1 LSGVEECYRGSRVR
15 VFRLDREGVIA
26 NLRQGA
32 ARLVAERSDVLE
44 VRLFGS
50 LAKGRAVPG
59 SDADV
64 LVIVRDGAPPF
75 LERAP
80 RLAPY
85 FSGAGVGCD
94 LFVYEEREV
103 DRLRREPGSIVAT
116 ALAEGVPL
124 ASRGGERT
132 RA

>member
-1 LSGVEECYRGSRVR
+1 M
-15 VFRLDREGVIA
+15 IA
-26 NLRQGA
+26 ALRRGA
-32 ARLVAERSDVLE
+32 ARLVAERPEVLE

-50 LAKGRAVPG
+50 LATGRAVPG

-75 LERAP
+75 LERSVHF
-80 RLAPY
+80 APY

-94 LFVYEEREV
+94 LFVYEAREA
-103 DRLRREPGSIVAT
+103 DRLRRQPGSIVAT
-116 ALAEGVPL
+116 ALAEGTLL
-124 ASRGGERT
+124 ASRSEAT